1 MDVFEYP
8 IDSSTLLRKKRHIRR
23 KLLEMHS
30 NLLNKKIAILGG
42 STTNEVADQLGLF
55 LLNYGIHAEF
65 YQSGYAQYWQES
77 MFGTAELDEFHP
89 DIIYIHTTWRNIEI
103 FPTTADSLEKI
114 EDILTAE
121 YTRFKQMWEALAVKF
136 SCPIIQNNF
145 ERPNYRLMGNR
156 DIWDPHGRS
165 NFISRLNQMFYDYAI
180 KHEKF
185 YINDIDYL
193 SADYG
198 LNAWEDVFSWH
209 MYKYAMSLNAIP
221 VLAGSLA
228 NIIKSLYGYN
238 KKALVLD
245 LDNTLWGGVIGDEG
259 PDNIV
264 IGPELPEG
272 QVYAEFQNYC
282 KNLKQ
287 VGVVLAVDSKNDE
300 INALE
305 GLNHPEGI
313 LRPSDFVSIKANWKN
328 KDQNLKS
335 IAAELDLSVESFV
348 FVDDN
353 PAERTIVANQLPN
366 VAVPSVKG
374 VENYVK
380 ILDHNG
386 YFETTILSEE
396 DLERTE
402 MYHAKEKAVQSMAG
416 YADYGEYLDSLQMVV
431 TVQNFESV
439 YTQRIAQLTNKTNQ
453 FNLTTLRCNEE
464 EIRTMADEPNYLC
477 LCGKLKDKFGDNG
490 VVTVIVGECK
500 GTVLHLRLWLM
511 SCRVFKRGVENAMMD
526 CLAEEAA
533 LRGITNIAGY
543 YYPTEKNAMVE
554 NFYGDMGFRQKRK
567 DISGKTIWDLQ
578 LCEYEK
584 RCNHITIEKKL

>member
-42 STTNEVADQLGLF
+42 STTNEVADQIGLF

-65 YQSGYAQYWQES
+65 YQSGYAQYWQEA

-89 DIIYIHTTWRNIEI
+89 DIIYIHTTWRNIEK

-121 YTRFKQMWEALAVKF
+121 YTRFEQMWEVLAVKF

-221 VLAGSLA
+221 VLASSLA

-238 KKALVLD
+238 KKVLVLD
-245 LDNTLWGGVIGDEG
+245 LDNTLWGGIIGDEG
-259 PDNIV
+259 VDNIV

-287 VGVVLAVDSKNDE
+287 IGVVLAVDSKNDE

-305 GLNHPEGI
+305 GINHPGGI
-313 LRPSDFVSIKANWKN
+313 LRPTDFVSIKANWEN

-335 IAAELDLSVESFV
+335 IADELDLNVESFV

-353 PAERTIVANQLPN
+353 PAERAIVANQIPN
-366 VAVPSVKG
+366 VAVPSVEG

-380 ILDHNG
+380 ILDHSG

-396 DLERTE
+396 DLEKTE
-402 MYHAKEKAVQSMAG
+402 MYHSKEKAVQSIAA
-416 YADYGEYLDSLQMVV
+416 YADYGEYLDSLEMVL

-439 YTQRIAQLTNKTNQ
+439 YIQRIAQLTNKTNQ

-464 EIRTMADEPNYLC
+464 EIRYMAEQPNYLC

-490 VVTVIVGECK
+490 VVTVVVGERK
-500 GTVLHLRLWLM
+500 GTILHLRLWLM
-511 SCRVFKRGVENAMMD
+511 SCRVFKRSVENAMMD
-526 CLAEEAA
+526 CLVEEAA
-533 LRGITNIAGY
+533 MCGITNITGY

-554 NFYGDMGFRQKRK
+554 NFYRDMGFQQKRK

-584 RCNHITIEKKL
+584 CCNYMVIENKL

>member
-1 MDVFEYP
+1 MEVFEYP
-8 IDSSTLLRKKRHIRR
+8 IDSSILLRRKKQIYR
-23 KLLEMHS
+23 KLLDMYP
-30 NLLNKKIAILGG
+30 NPLNKKIAILGG
-42 STTNEVADQLGLF
+42 STTNEVADQLELF
-55 LLNYGIHAEF
+55 LLNYGIQAEF
-65 YQSGYAQYWQES
+65 YQSEYAQYWQEA
-77 MFGTAELDEFHP
+77 MFGTPELDEFHP
-89 DIIYIHTTWRNIEI
+89 DIIYIHTTWRNIEV
-103 FPTTADSLEKI
+103 FPTTGDSLEEI

-121 YTRFKQMWEALAVKF
+121 YIRFEQMWEALTIKF

-180 KHEKF
+180 KHEEF

-198 LNAWEDVFSWH
+198 LSAWEDVFSWH
-209 MYKYAMSLNAIP
+209 MYKYAMCLNAIP
-221 VLAGSLA
+221 ILASSLA

-238 KKALVLD
+238 KKVLVLD

-259 PDNIV
+259 VNNIV

-272 QVYAEFQNYC
+272 QVYAEFQSYC

-287 VGVVLAVDSKNDE
+287 IGVVLAVDSKNDE

-313 LRPSDFVSIKANWKN
+313 LRPTDFVSIKANWEN

-335 IAAELDLSVESFV
+335 IASELDLSVESFV

-353 PAERTIVANQLPN
+353 PAERAIVASQIPG
-366 VAVPSVKG
+366 VAAPLLEG

-380 ILDHNG
+380 TLDHSG
-386 YFETTILSEE
+386 YFETTILSKE
-396 DLERTE
+396 DLEKTE
-402 MYHAKEKAVQSMAG
+402 MYHAKEKAVQSMAA
-416 YADYGEYLDSLQMVV
+416 YADYGEYLESLEMVV

-439 YTQRIAQLTNKTNQ
+439 YIQRIAQLTNKTNQ
-453 FNLTTLRCNEE
+453 FNLTTLRCSEE
-464 EIRTMADEPNYLC
+464 EIRSISENPDYLC
-477 LCGKLKDKFGDNG
+477 LCGRLKDKFGDNG
-490 VVTVIVGECK
+490 VVTVVAGERK
-500 GTVLHLRLWLM
+500 GTILHLHLWLM
-511 SCRVFKRGVENAMMD
+511 SCRVLKRGVENAMMD

-533 LRGITNIAGY
+533 MYGITNIVGY
-543 YYPTEKNAMVE
+543 YYPTDKNGMVE
-554 NFYGDMGFRQKRK
+554 NFYEDMGFQQKRK
-567 DISGKTIWDLQ
+567 DKSGKTIWNLH
-578 LCEYEK
+578 LCEYK
-584 RCNHITIEKKL
+584 KHCNHMVIEKKL